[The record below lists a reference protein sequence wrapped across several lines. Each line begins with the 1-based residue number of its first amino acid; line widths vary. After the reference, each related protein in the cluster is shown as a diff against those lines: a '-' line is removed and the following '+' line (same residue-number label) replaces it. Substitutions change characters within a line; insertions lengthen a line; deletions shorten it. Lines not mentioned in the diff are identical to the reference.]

1 MRFYLKARGG
11 IWYICW
17 TDRGIPRRISTGLRD
32 RGKADLAIARH
43 VLIHANPRHQPA
55 ELVTVQG
62 IVLRY
67 WQHHGRNIASRDSV
81 TAALR
86 AANTYLERVSVADFG
101 RTRQEA
107 FVKALRSDGLAD
119 GTIKRWLGVIGAALN
134 WAHGRQEVV
143 EVPPIIR
150 VKVTDG
156 DGVRALT
163 VTELHALCTA
173 CLHEHQRRFLL
184 LAIGTAA
191 RPGALIDLTWD
202 RVDFESGTIAQA
214 VPGVHHGNKRRPRVP
229 MASSVRRHLEGQR
242 SVGPVIQ
249 WRGKALTGH
258 KRLYE
263 GLSERAGVEVTAYGI
278 RKACA
283 TWMRQEGVPE
293 WDVLGML
300 GHRAGGSQTE
310 RYAHWRPEFMR
321 AAATSLDRLIRAVN
335 PPWLASALPAV
346 GVTENLQLQVPAAV
360 GFFGGRTWDRT
371 TDPYHVKDE
380 AQPTILPLTAAND
393 D

>member
-1 MRFYLKARGG
+1 
-11 IWYICW
+11 
-17 TDRGIPRRISTGLRD
+17 
-32 RGKADLAIARH
+32 
-43 VLIHANPRHQPA
+43 
-55 ELVTVQG
+55 VQA

-81 TAALR
+81 TAALK
-86 AANTYLERVSVADFG
+86 AVNTYLERVTVAEFG

-107 FVKALRSDGLAD
+107 FVKALRGDGLSA
-119 GTIKRWLGVIGAALN
+119 GTIKRWLGVVGAALN
-134 WAHGRQEVV
+134 WAFSRQEVT
-143 EVPPIIR
+143 EVPPIIQ
-150 VKVTDG
+150 VKAVDG
-156 DGVRALT
+156 EGVRALT
-163 VTELHALCTA
+163 VTELRALCSA

-191 RPGALIDLTWD
+191 RPGALVDLTWD
-202 RVDFESGTIAQA
+202 RVDFETGTIAQA

-229 MASSVRRHLEGQR
+229 MAASVRAYLEPQR

-249 WRGKALTGH
+249 WNGKALRGH
-258 KRLYE
+258 KRLYA

-321 AAATSLDRLIRAVN
+321 AAADSLERLIRAVD
-335 PPWLASALPAV
+335 PVWLDSGKLSTV
-346 GVTENLQLQVPAAV
+346 IEL
-360 GFFGGRTWDRT
+360 
-371 TDPYHVKDE
+371 
-380 AQPTILPLTAAND
+380 AQIRYLRAAND
-393 D
+393 